1 MTDKELIE
9 AQEQD
14 IRNLIN
20 TIRIRD
26 DQIEVMKNSAN
37 NYGTDFKFDTPYFR
51 VEKYY
56 ITCYRLVNIVFHKW
70 QKSMK
75 SPAIDLRFSRCFTLN
90 LNDEK
95 IYNNPGGNQV
105 LRTCITWDE
114 LKNKL
119 LRRMKIA
126 TNKNDTKSVAHWNTV
141 LLMLKEKVN
150 ECDALFNEEV
160 K

>member
-75 SPAIDLRFSRCFTLN
+75 SPAIDLRFSRCFALY
-90 LNDEK
+90 LDDEK
-95 IYNNPGGNQV
+95 IYNNSGGNQV

-114 LKNKL
+114 LKERL
-119 LRRMKIA
+119 LRRIKIA
-126 TNKNDTKSVAHWNTV
+126 TNKNDIKSVAHWNTV

-150 ECDALFNEEV
+150 ECDVFFNEEV

>member
-26 DQIEVMKNSAN
+26 DQIEAMKNSAN

-56 ITCYRLVNIVFHKW
+56 ITCYRLVNIVFNKW
-70 QKSMK
+70 Q
-75 SPAIDLRFSRCFTLN
+75 
-90 LNDEK
+90 
-95 IYNNPGGNQV
+95 
-105 LRTCITWDE
+105 
-114 LKNKL
+114 
-119 LRRMKIA
+119 
-126 TNKNDTKSVAHWNTV
+126 
-141 LLMLKEKVN
+141 
-150 ECDALFNEEV
+150 
-160 K
+160 